1 MQEFQF
7 TIFSFHQRRRHKLYR
22 ALASVPAERGEECE
36 DPRNAL
42 LELYEK
48 ASNKD
53 NQISQLD
60 YYIKHEL
67 GCDFA
72 DYSEEL
78 MEILW

>member
-1 MQEFQF
+1 M
-7 TIFSFHQRRRHKLYR
+7 S
-22 ALASVPAERGEECE
+22 AERGEECE
-36 DPRNAL
+36 NPRNAL